1 MIRLLVHSK
10 DPRLH
15 PLLSASLRPE
25 FEVTIEGDSARVKEM
40 AFSERVDVL
49 ILDFDSDYSDLNERL
64 TLFDEIETCSV
75 PIVVMSD
82 DKTRSTAL
90 ELMQRSSC
98 DCFRKPPSLVELRV
112 ILRRAYDHACLKR
125 KLSNMREPAPFEP
138 ACDQMVGSSSLSQG
152 VYDLVR
158 RVANLDAFIL
168 IAGESGTGKEL
179 VARAIHNLSA
189 RSMAPFVAVSCGAI
203 PETLLEAELF
213 GYEKGA
219 YTGTVGSREGYFEQA
234 GRGTLFLDEIGE
246 LSLNAQ
252 VRLLRVLQEKE
263 FSKLGSSKV
272 IPMKA
277 RVLFAT
283 H

>member
-82 DKTRSTAL
+82 DKTRWTAL
-90 ELMQRSSC
+90 ELMQRSAC
-98 DCFRKPPSLVELRV
+98 DYFRKPPSLVELRI
-112 ILRRAYDHACLKR
+112 ILRRAYEHACLKR
-125 KLSNMREPAPFEP
+125 ELNKMRGAVRAEPS
-138 ACDQMVGSSSLSQG
+138 CDQMIGAGPLSQG
-152 VYDLVR
+152 VYDLIR
-158 RVANLDAFIL
+158 RVSNLDAFIL
-168 IAGESGTGKEL
+168 ITGESGTGKEL
-179 VARAIHNLSA
+179 VARAIHNLSH
-189 RSMAPFVAVSCGAI
+189 RSETPFVAVSCGAI

-213 GYEKGA
+213 GHEKGA
-219 YTGTVGSREGYFEQA
+219 YTGTVGSREGVYFEQA
-234 GRGTLFLDEIGE
+234 GKG
-246 LSLNAQ
+246 
-252 VRLLRVLQEKE
+252 
-263 FSKLGSSKV
+263 
-272 IPMKA
+272 
-277 RVLFAT
+277 
-283 H
+283 